1 MIASISPERALRFSG
16 RFIVTTSVWPT
27 CSTKACGSGIGT
39 LLRSGPERTVIS
51 MPVGQIVG
59 SMSSVRPVA
68 AVMAD
73 LVTGF
78 EDTVARLD
86 KLRSA

>member
-1 MIASISPERALRFSG
+1 
-16 RFIVTTSVWPT
+16 
-27 CSTKACGSGIGT
+27 
-39 LLRSGPERTVIS
+39 

-86 KLRSA
+86 KIRSA